1 MVSCQDLQLEYND
14 LYIQMRK
21 YIWDFRVVEALADL
35 ELACY
40 DACVDLD
47 EVKNCFYAL
56 QKLVIHVMN
65 EDEEFKEQFDTF
77 DKFLQDIKEI
87 YTPLYKV
94 NEEGPSYED
103 IKEDEEQFPAREGFR
118 RRISR

>member
-1 MVSCQDLQLEYND
+1 MVSCKDVQLEYND

-47 EVKNCFYAL
+47 KVKECFYQL
-56 QKLVIHVMN
+56 QKLVIHVIN
-65 EDEEFKEQFDTF
+65 ADDEFKEQFSIF
-77 DKFLQDIKEI
+77 DKFLQDTQEL
-87 YTPLYKV
+87 YTPLWKV
-94 NEEGPSYED
+94 QEEGPSYED
-103 IKEDEEQFPAREGFR
+103 IEEEQFSARE
-118 RRISR
+118 SV